1 MLSSCEA
8 ELVPSHNAG
17 ELGRLQRDVTQRERE
32 REGPIID
39 DGEEEE
45 VLGVRGERGES
56 CFSLSLIRT
65 APLVIG
71 SACHTA
77 EKSVAGA
84 CVRFCFTNLR
94 TYKPLFFLF
103 TTRLYERHE
112 NVSENN
118 PFYNVPMYTCE
129 LNAQY

>member
-8 ELVPSHNAG
+8 GLAPSHNAG
-17 ELGRLQRDVTQRERE
+17 ELGRLQRDVTQREKERE
-32 REGPIID
+32 RGSYNRRWGRRRSIGSAGRE
-39 DGEEEE
+39 
-45 VLGVRGERGES
+45 GES

-71 SACHTA
+71 SACYTA

-94 TYKPLFFLF
+94 TYKPLFLF

-118 PFYNVPMYTCE
+118 PFYNVSMYTCE